1 MSNPY
6 IFPRLH
12 TSPNFSAGTS
22 GNIGR
27 FGNAASPQMHPVDGF
42 RSLPGTPQTYFGF
55 SSTSSRNVWVTV
67 RRDRRTRLATILQGR
82 SAKGQ
87 LPPDLE
93 TNDEDELAYSKDL
106 ARAIRLR
113 AREVGWM
120 FGIRT
125 RPKLTYLSALA
136 NSLRGTLEDEDDVIG
151 DAVQAADRDGV
162 LQLGEQP
169 ADFEDIQEIV
179 ALRNTFRHLLRLR
192 LEHPDPATRKSITE
206 LMGRINN
213 EKKNLRVPPP
223 EPMGNGPSFFFPES
237 RFLFAA
243 ILASK
248 GSPLSDENGSSSS
261 SDDEDLLDYTD
272 HSNSRANFH
281 SVGASRMGAGWSERQ
296 AHAAFIEW
304 VSSYE
309 ETLNSQWPNGAP
321 HLMQLLTPL
330 PQSGHAM
337 LDTLDNMFRLA
348 RSGLRE
354 ADAHY
359 LFGAAA
365 AQVGSLPLVYMA
377 ESRVLDTCY
386 GDDGDT
392 YEAAFTYGL
401 QAATPRMQLL
411 ARFAR
416 SLESCPWAISG
427 ADIRALVDEYVMLHH
442 EQTTGVQGRPRG
454 DSTSSHMASPLQM
467 PIVSPHMGPIRSSAA
482 ISAMSDVARRT
493 IEEAAVRDLLHATV
507 IAAVAHSLGSLASAC
522 GLAPDLDQRAGSYFT
537 QTENLMAVEPAPG
550 LDFVQSSRNDV
561 TASTQSQIQTRLSA
575 AFVETVER
583 NTLEFIARAT
593 QSAYS
598 HETGSNGPPPAAQSS
613 SQPYRV
619 PPPPPPSMLRTFT
632 GAESRVNG
640 FYRTL
645 SHVIDPMSNPAPQ
658 FVAYRTMRARK
669 LEKYNPSLDSPLP
682 KSPLASERSS
692 SVFPSIDQSLAGL
705 NAMSLGQPM
714 LPVQPR
720 PPKSVHLSQR
730 EDLRWD
736 VISDYLRQHLSIN
749 DDYLGVEVQTA
760 RNQYSRRVFETAL
773 DGSPGEPG
781 QISFYHYSVAPINPP
796 TDKGHWSGSADY
808 MDDKYAMDLKPKSYN
823 MAGVLSVPNNSA
835 NSAQA
840 HSFVNSHKSLDVR
853 QFHDAIWHF
862 TLSLFH
868 IYEEYYFYNKFRGE
882 MSPDASQDDEFEHD
896 GAISIPLCSTSSST
910 CSPDRNG
917 DMNVDGGSS
926 SLGLG
931 VFSTPTP
938 NSNHSPHY
946 QKWLTEELKAHIRT
960 VVRHPASVTGLS
972 AQPAV
977 ATGLNLC
984 VEEMI
989 HINLIVSL
997 AKRQAEII
1005 HGIRAIREYE
1015 GLSLK

>member
-12 TSPNFSAGTS
+12 TSPNPTAGTS
-22 GNIGR
+22 ANAGR
-27 FGNAASPQMHPVDGF
+27 FGIAASPQMHPVDGF
-42 RSLPGTPQTYFGF
+42 RSLPGTPQSYFNF
-55 SSTSSRNVWVTV
+55 PPTNARNVWVTV

-120 FGIRT
+120 FGVRT
-125 RPKLTYLSALA
+125 RPKLTYLSSLA

-151 DAVQAADRDGV
+151 DAVQAADREGV

-179 ALRNTFRHLLRLR
+179 ALRNTFRHLLRLK
-192 LEHPDPATRKSITE
+192 LEHPDAATRKNIAD
-206 LMGRINN
+206 LMGRINS
-213 EKKNLRVPPP
+213 ERKNLRVPPP
-223 EPMGNGPSFFFPES
+223 EPMGNGPSFFFPAS
-237 RFLFAA
+237 RFSFAA

-248 GSPLSDENGSSSS
+248 GSPVGDEDDEDGSSS
-261 SDDEDLLDYTD
+261 SDDDELLDYDD
-272 HSNSRANFH
+272 HNNSRTNFQ
-281 SVGASRMGAGWSERQ
+281 SIGAGRMGAGRSERQ

-304 VSSYE
+304 VGSYA
-309 ETLNSQWPNGAP
+309 ETLGAQWPNGAP
-321 HLMQLLTPL
+321 HLMQMLAPL

-337 LDTLDNMFRLA
+337 LDTLDNVFRLV

-392 YEAAFTYGL
+392 YEAAFTYGI
-401 QAATPRMQLL
+401 QAATPRVQLL

-416 SLESCPWAISG
+416 MLESRPWAISG
-427 ADIRALVDEYVMLHH
+427 SDIRALVDEYVVLHR
-442 EQTTGVQGRPRG
+442 EQTIGVQGRPRG
-454 DSTSSHMASPLQM
+454 DSTGSHMASPLQM
-467 PIVSPHMGPIRSSAA
+467 PMASPHLGPMRSNAA
-482 ISAMSDVARRT
+482 TSAMSDVARRT

-507 IAAVAHSLGSLASAC
+507 LAAVAHSLGCLASAC
-522 GLAPDLDQRAGSYFT
+522 GLAPDLDQRA
-537 QTENLMAVEPAPG
+537 
-550 LDFVQSSRNDV
+550 
-561 TASTQSQIQTRLSA
+561 
-575 AFVETVER
+575 
-583 NTLEFIARAT
+583 
-593 QSAYS
+593 
-598 HETGSNGPPPAAQSS
+598 
-613 SQPYRV
+613 
-619 PPPPPPSMLRTFT
+619 
-632 GAESRVNG
+632 
-640 FYRTL
+640 
-645 SHVIDPMSNPAPQ
+645 DPMSSPAPQ

-669 LEKYNPSLDSPLP
+669 LGKYDQSLDSPLSR
-682 KSPLASERSS
+682 SPLVSGKSS
-692 SVFPSIDQSLAGL
+692 TVFPSIDQSLAGL
-705 NAMSLGQPM
+705 NSMSLGQPM
-714 LPVQPR
+714 LPVQPP

-749 DDYLGVEVQTA
+749 EDYLGVEVQTA

-773 DGSPGEPG
+773 DGAPGESG
-781 QISFYHYSVAPINPP
+781 QISLYQFSVAPINPP
-796 TDKGHWSGSADY
+796 TDKGHWTGSADY
-808 MDDKYAMDLKPKSYN
+808 MDDKHAMDLRPKSYN
-823 MAGVLSVPNNSA
+823 MAGVLSVPNNGT
-835 NSAQA
+835 NPTHA
-840 HSFVNSHKSLDVR
+840 HSLGNSNRSLDVR

-882 MSPDASQDDEFEHD
+882 MSPDASQDDEFDHD
-896 GAISIPLCSTSSST
+896 GAISIPIRSASSSA
-910 CSPDRNG
+910 CSPDRNV
-917 DMNVDGGSS
+917 DMDVDGGSS

-938 NSNHSPHY
+938 NSNNSPHY
-946 QKWLTEELKAHIRT
+946 QKWLTEELKAHIRA

-984 VEEMI
+984 IEEMI
-989 HINLIVSL
+989 HINLVVSL

-1015 GLSLK
+1015 GLSSP

>member
-1 MSNPY
+1 
-6 IFPRLH
+6 
-12 TSPNFSAGTS
+12 
-22 GNIGR
+22 
-27 FGNAASPQMHPVDGF
+27 MHPVDGF
-42 RSLPGTPQTYFGF
+42 RSLPGTPQTYFSF
-55 SSTSSRNVWVTV
+55 PSTNARNVWVTV
-67 RRDRRTRLATILQGR
+67 RRDRRARLATILQGR

-136 NSLRGTLEDEDDVIG
+136 NSLRSTLEDEDDVIG
-151 DAVQAADRDGV
+151 DAVQAADQEGV

-169 ADFEDIQEIV
+169 VDFEDIQEIV

-192 LEHPDPATRKSITE
+192 LEHPDANTRKSIAD

-213 EKKNLRVPPP
+213 ERKNLRVPPP
-223 EPMGNGPSFFFPES
+223 EPMGNGPSFFFPAS
-237 RFLFAA
+237 RFSFAA
-243 ILASK
+243 ILAAK
-248 GSPLSDENGSSSS
+248 GSPLGDEDDEDGSSS
-261 SDDEDLLDYTD
+261 SDDDELLDYDD
-272 HSNSRANFH
+272 HSNSRTNFQ
-281 SVGASRMGAGWSERQ
+281 SIGASRMGAGRSERQ

-309 ETLNSQWPNGAP
+309 ETLSAQWPNGAP
-321 HLMQLLTPL
+321 HLMQMLAPL

-337 LDTLDNMFRLA
+337 LDTLDNVFRLV

-392 YEAAFTYGL
+392 YEAAFTYGI
-401 QAATPRMQLL
+401 QAATPRVQLL

-416 SLESCPWAISG
+416 MLESRPWEVSG
-427 ADIRALVDEYVMLHH
+427 SDIRALVDEYVVLHREH
-442 EQTTGVQGRPRG
+442 TMGVQSRPRG
-454 DSTSSHMASPLQM
+454 DSTGSHMASPLQM
-467 PIVSPHMGPIRSSAA
+467 PMASPHLGPMRSNAA
-482 ISAMSDVARRT
+482 TGAMSDVARRT

-507 IAAVAHSLGSLASAC
+507 LAAVAHSLGCLASAC

-537 QTENLMAVEPAPG
+537 QTENLMAVEPAAG
-550 LDFVQSSRNDV
+550 LDFVPSSGYE
-561 TASTQSQIQTRLSA
+561 AAAAAMPSQIQTRLSA

-583 NTLEFIARAT
+583 NTTEFIARAT
-593 QSAYS
+593 RSVYS
-598 HETGSNGPPPAAQSS
+598 HGPGSNGPPPATQSS
-613 SQPYRV
+613 SQPHRV

-645 SHVIDPMSNPAPQ
+645 THVVDPMSSPAPQ

-669 LEKYNPSLDSPLP
+669 LGKYHQSLGSPLSR
-682 KSPLASERSS
+682 SPLASERSIG
-692 SVFPSIDQSLAGL
+692 VFPSIDQSLAGL

-749 DDYLGVEVQTA
+749 EDYLGVEVQTA
-760 RNQYSRRVFETAL
+760 RNQSSRRVFETAL
-773 DGSPGEPG
+773 DGTPGESG
-781 QISFYHYSVAPINPP
+781 QISLYQYSVAPINPP
-796 TDKGHWSGSADY
+796 TDKGHWTGSADY
-808 MDDKYAMDLKPKSYN
+808 MDDKHAMDLKPKSYN
-823 MAGVLSVPNNSA
+823 IAGVLSVSNNGT
-835 NSAQA
+835 NSTHA
-840 HSFVNSHKSLDVR
+840 HSLASSNRSLDVR

-882 MSPDASQDDEFEHD
+882 MSPDASQDDEFDHD
-896 GAISIPLCSTSSST
+896 GAISIPVRSASSGA
-910 CSPDRNG
+910 CSPDRNV
-917 DMNVDGGSS
+917 DMDVDGGSS

-938 NSNHSPHY
+938 NSNTSPHY
-946 QKWLTEELKAHIRT
+946 QKWLTEELKAHIRA
-960 VVRHPASVTGLS
+960 VVRHPSSVTGLS
-972 AQPAV
+972 VQPAV

-984 VEEMI
+984 IEEMI

-1015 GLSLK
+1015 GLSSP